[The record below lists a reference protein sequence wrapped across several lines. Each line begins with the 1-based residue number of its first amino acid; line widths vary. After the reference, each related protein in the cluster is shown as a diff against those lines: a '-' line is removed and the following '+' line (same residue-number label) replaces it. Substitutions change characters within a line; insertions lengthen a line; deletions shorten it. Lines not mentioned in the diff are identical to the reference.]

1 MGSADIQSWADMS
14 NGFGVIR
21 EMRLVPF
28 TLGTVWQLAVITLAP
43 VAPLA
48 LTMMPL
54 EDFLDQILKVLF

>member
-1 MGSADIQSWADMS
+1 MG

-21 EMRLVPF
+21 EMRLIPF
-28 TLGTVWQLAVITLAP
+28 TLGTVWQLAVVTLAP

-54 EDFLDQILKVLF
+54 EDFLDQILKVVF